1 MSRVHGF
8 FLGCCL
14 VFQLTGARESH
25 AQMLS
30 YSTYLDPSARG
41 MAVNSSG
48 EGCIKTSFLS
58 KLSSNGSYSI
68 PGTTGAGAD
77 LVAIDAQGNCYVTGH
92 GTITPSTTAFQRLP
106 KTVGTGSSQF
116 IEKFDGNGNLVY
128 ATYLGGSQVDRAFG
142 MAVDGIGDV
151 YVTGFTTSNDF
162 PTLHAFQS
170 TLASTQDAFIAVLN
184 ATGTALLYSTYWGG
198 SNDYEFGVSI
208 AIDTSGNAYIA
219 GTTESSDFPLVAP
232 FQATLVGGEEAAF
245 VIKLDPTGQ
254 PIFST
259 FLGAVAGSFSAGIA
273 ADESGSAYVTGVATT
288 GFALVNPIQ
297 SSTTGQSAF
306 VSKFT
311 PDGSALIYSTYLGN
325 AIEPIGIAVDSTG
338 QAYIAGTVA
347 QDLESPAHIPGR
359 GAPLQSPIQS
369 ALFPSGNEDG
379 YVSVIDTTG
388 TKLVFSSYLG
398 GDHDELNGFG
408 IDASGNVYV
417 SGITY
422 GVIPITN
429 AFNGIDV
436 PVYVGN
442 GCPIGFV
449 CQPIQPFAL
458 KISLSSGPS
467 FSHPTTVDLR
477 PVPESIGTSTPAVP
491 VLIANTSASV
501 DVEISNIAI
510 QGDFSQTNN
519 CPGTLTFATS
529 CELQLIFTPTAGGER
544 AGSIT
549 ITDTAPGSP
558 HVINLIGTGLVPTVQ
573 LTPTSLTFPAQAVST
588 ISTGQT
594 INLNNTGGATLAI
607 SNINATGDFT
617 ESNGCGAG
625 VPAMA
630 TCLITVVFSPTATGN
645 RTGTLT
651 IVDNAAGSPHTVSLV
666 GIGVTN
672 LGLGVAADGSGT
684 ATVSA
689 GASANYKLTI
699 GGTGIGGN
707 ASLSC
712 NGAPAEATCS
722 VPTTQNV
729 NANTQAT
736 FTANIMTTPRTMGAL
751 HWPGAENP
759 GWVSA
764 TAVMAGLILVPIGRR
779 KRTGRRGTSLFA
791 LGAMTLLIL
800 LISSCGDGS
809 GGSQAHGTPAG
820 TYNLTVTATVG
831 SNSQSTPLTLIVQ

>member
-1 MSRVHGF
+1 MLHAGQGSPKRIEKTIREVITRFEKLLTHLFLKTSVALESKNEMSSIRVI
-8 FLGCCL
+8 L
-14 VFQLTGARESH
+14 VPVQKARPRRWPNSALFTALLLALLPFDAQGH

-48 EGCIKTSFLS
+48 EACVKTDFLT
-58 KLSSNGSYSI
+58 KLSSNGSDSI
-68 PGTTGAGAD
+68 LGTTGIGAE
-77 LVAIDAQGNCYVTGH
+77 LVAIDAQGNCYVAGQ
-92 GTITPSTTAFQRLP
+92 GTITPSTTAFQRVP
-106 KTVGTGSSQF
+106 KTVGRGSSQF

-128 ATYLGGSQVDRAFG
+128 ATYLGGSGPDVAVG
-142 MAVDGIGDV
+142 MAVDSIGNV
-151 YVTGFTTSNDF
+151 YVTGYTYSNDF

-170 TLASTQDAFIAVLN
+170 TLASQRDAFITVLN

-198 SNDYEFGVSI
+198 SDDSDIGMSI

-219 GTTESSDFPLVAP
+219 GTTGSSDFPLVAP
-232 FQATLVGGEEAAF
+232 FQGTLVGGESAF

-259 FLGAVAGSFSAGIA
+259 FLGADAGSFSASIA
-273 ADESGSAYVTGVATT
+273 ADESGSAYVTGLAAT
-288 GFALVNPIQ
+288 GFALANPIQ
-297 SSTTGQSAF
+297 NSTTGQSAF

-325 AIEPIGIAVDSTG
+325 ENPPIGIAVDSAG
-338 QAYIAGTVA
+338 RAYIAGTVG
-347 QDLESPAHIPGR
+347 QDFEPPSHLPGR
-359 GAPLQSPIQS
+359 GVPLQSPIQS

-379 YVSVIDTTG
+379 YVSVIDPTG

-408 IDASGNVYV
+408 VDASGNVYV

-429 AFNGIDV
+429 AFNGTDV
-436 PVYVGN
+436 PIYLSN
-442 GCPIGFV
+442 GCAVPPF
-449 CQPIQPFAL
+449 CPLIQPFAL

-467 FSHPTTVDLR
+467 FSYPTTVDLR
-477 PVPESIGTSTPAVP
+477 PVPESMGTSTPAVP

-501 DVEISNIAI
+501 DVGISNIAI
-510 QGDFSQTNN
+510 EGDFSQTNN

-529 CELQLIFTPTAGGER
+529 CELQLIFAPTAGGQR

-607 SNINATGDFT
+607 TNINATGDFT
-617 ESNGCGAG
+617 ESNGCGGG

-651 IVDNAAGSPHTVSLV
+651 IVDSAADSPHTVSLT
-666 GIGVTN
+666 GTGVTN
-672 LGLGVAADGSGT
+672 LGLGVAADGSDT

-689 GASANYKLTI
+689 GASASYKLTI
-699 GGTGIGGN
+699 GGTGVGGN

-712 NGAPAEATCS
+712 TGAPAEATCS
-722 VPTTQNV
+722 VPATQNV
-729 NANTQAT
+729 NANTQGT
-736 FTANIMTTPRTMGAL
+736 FTANITTTPRTMGAL
-751 HWPGAENP
+751 HCPGLKIRDGFRQRP
-759 GWVSA
+759 SW
-764 TAVMAGLILVPIGRR
+764 
-779 KRTGRRGTSLFA
+779 
-791 LGAMTLLIL
+791 LG
-800 LISSCGDGS
+800 
-809 GGSQAHGTPAG
+809 
-820 TYNLTVTATVG
+820 
-831 SNSQSTPLTLIVQ
+831 

>member
-1 MSRVHGF
+1 
-8 FLGCCL
+8 
-14 VFQLTGARESH
+14 
-25 AQMLS
+25 MLS

-48 EGCIKTSFLS
+48 EACIKTFFLS
-58 KLSSNGSYSI
+58 KLRSNGSVIYSI
-68 PGTTGAGAD
+68 PATGAGAD
-77 LVAIDAQGNCYVTGH
+77 LVAIDTQGNCYVTGH
-92 GTITPSTTAFQRLP
+92 GTITPSTTAFQRVP
-106 KTVGTGSSQF
+106 KTLVGRGSSQF

-128 ATYLGGSQVDRAFG
+128 ATYLGGSQVDVAFG
-142 MAVDGIGDV
+142 MAVNSIGNV
-151 YVTGFTTSNDF
+151 YVTGYTNSNDF

-198 SNDYEFGVSI
+198 SNDNEVGMSI
-208 AIDTSGNAYIA
+208 AIDTSGKAYIA
-219 GTTESSDFPLVAP
+219 GTTGSSDFPLVAP
-232 FQATLVGGEEAAF
+232 FQSTLVGGSDAF

-259 FLGAVAGSFSAGIA
+259 FLGASAGSFSAGIA

-288 GFALVNPIQ
+288 GFALANPIQ

-311 PDGSALIYSTYLGN
+311 PDGSALTYSTYLGN
-325 AIEPIGIAVDSTG
+325 ATGPIGIAVDSTG
-338 QAYIAGTVA
+338 QAYIAGTVE
-347 QDLESPAHIPGR
+347 QDTEPPAHIAGR
-359 GAPLQSPIQS
+359 GVPLQSPIQS

-379 YVSVIDTTG
+379 YVSVIDPTG

-408 IDASGNVYV
+408 VDASGNVYV

-429 AFNGIDV
+429 AFNGTDV
-436 PVYVGN
+436 PIYVGN

-467 FSHPTTVDLR
+467 FSYPTTLDLR
-477 PVPESIGTSTPAVP
+477 PVPQPVGNSSSAIP

-501 DVEISNIAI
+501 GVGISNIAI
-510 QGDFSQTNN
+510 QGDFSETNN
-519 CPGTLTFATS
+519 CSDAVAPATS
-529 CELQLIFTPTAGGER
+529 CELQVIFTPTAGGQR
-544 AGSIT
+544 SGT
-549 ITDTAPGSP
+549 ISVIDTAPGSP
-558 HVINLIGTGLVPTVQ
+558 HLINLIGTGLVPTVQ
-573 LTPTSLTFPAQAVST
+573 LTPTSLTFPAQAVNT

-617 ESNGCGAG
+617 ESNGCGGG

-630 TCLITVVFSPTATGN
+630 TCKITVVFSPTATGN

-651 IVDNAAGSPHTVSLV
+651 IVDDAAGSPHTVSLE
-666 GIGVTN
+666 GTGVTN

-689 GASANYKLTI
+689 GASASYKLTI
-699 GGTGIGGN
+699 GGTGMGGN

-712 NGAPAEATCS
+712 TGAPAEATCS
-722 VPTTQNV
+722 VPATQNV

-736 FTANIMTTPRTMGAL
+736 FTANITTTPQKMGAL
-751 HWPGAENP
+751 QWPGAENA
-759 GWVSA
+759 GWFSA

-779 KRTGRRGTSLFA
+779 KRTGRRTSLFA
-791 LGAMTLLIL
+791 LRALSLLIVL
-800 LISSCGDGS
+800 TCSCGGGS
-809 GGSQAHGTPAG
+809 GHQTPHGTPAG
-820 TYNLTVTATVG
+820 TYNLMVTARMG
-831 SNSQSTPLTLIVQ
+831 SDSQSTMLTLIVQ